1 MAFAGVSELLDA
13 IAAGRMVVL
22 VDDEDRE
29 NEGDLVMAADCVRPE
44 DINFMA
50 REGRG
55 LICLALTAERC
66 RELRLPPMVSDNR
79 SRHGTAF
86 TVSIEAAAGVT
97 TGISAHDR
105 AHTIRTAV
113 ALGARSSDLH
123 QPGHVFPLAAQ
134 AGGVLVRP
142 GHTEAA
148 VDLARLAGRFPAGVI
163 VEILGADGRMA
174 RRPELEQFAQAHRL
188 PIGSIAD
195 LIQYRKSTE
204 APATHCYSA
213 VSASGFESFARM
225 SGIAGFV
232 DAGFDPAASPLPT
245 ARFAVVAARFNGA
258 IVERLLAGAGTAFAS
273 RGIADTDVEVF
284 HVPGAWEIPLA
295 AAHLA
300 RSQRF
305 AGMVALGCVVR
316 GDTRHFEHIADEC
329 ARGLMQLQ
337 VASGVPIG
345 NAVLAV
351 DRIEDAEARAI
362 PGDDNKGYQATLA
375 TIEAAALVARIK

>member
-1 MAFAGVSELLDA
+1 MGFANVPRLLEA
-13 IAAGRMVVL
+13 IAAGGMVVL

-50 REGRG
+50 REARG
-55 LICLALTAERC
+55 LICLALPAERC
-66 RELRLPPMVSDNR
+66 RELHLPPMVRRNR

-86 TVSIEAAAGVT
+86 TVSIEAATGVT

-113 ALGARSSDLH
+113 AEGARPRDLH
-123 QPGHVFPLAAQ
+123 QPGHVFPLAARP
-134 AGGVLVRP
+134 GGVLARP

-148 VDLARLAGRFPAGVI
+148 VDMARLAGRVPAGVI
-163 VEILGADGRMA
+163 VEILGEDGRMA
-174 RRPELEQFAQAHRL
+174 RRPELERFAQARGL
-188 PIGSIAD
+188 LLGSIAD
-195 LIQYRKSTE
+195 LIAHRRSTE
-204 APATHCYSA
+204 APVAHCYSDG
-213 VSASGFESFARM
+213 SSPRPGIPDRM
-225 SGIAGFV
+225 SGIAGFEASV
-232 DAGFDPAASPLPT
+232 ELPDA

-273 RGIADTDVEVF
+273 RGVADTAVEVF
-284 HVPGAWEIPLA
+284 HVPGAWELPLA

-305 AGMVALGCVVR
+305 HGMVALGCVVR
-316 GDTRHFEHIADEC
+316 GDTRHFEHIADGC
-329 ARGLMQLQ
+329 AQGLMQVQ
-337 VASGVPIG
+337 VETGVPIG

-351 DRIEDAEARAI
+351 ERIEDAETRAA
-362 PGDDNKGYQATLA
+362 PGEGNKGYQATLA
-375 TIEAAALVARIK
+375 AIEAAALVARIK